1 MFVRWCDSILL
12 WWGATT
18 ISYLNFPN
26 WIHYSILIVLPFI
39 AKFISICFTSCRGM
53 PFCRDL
59 LQCEKLYMASHYYI
73 TFFEILWLIK
83 LGNSWNYMPPI
94 LVPSSTKRIA
104 TQILV
109 ILKLYERRFYFQKFS
124 LWYSSLQE
132 TTCPNFSNWSTR
144 IRCENCSRLRVH

>member
-109 ILKLYERRFYFQKFS
+109 ILKLYEREDFIFRS
-124 LWYSSLQE
+124 LVCYIRPYKKLLVQTLATEAQE
-132 TTCPNFSNWSTR
+132 
-144 IRCENCSRLRVH
+144 